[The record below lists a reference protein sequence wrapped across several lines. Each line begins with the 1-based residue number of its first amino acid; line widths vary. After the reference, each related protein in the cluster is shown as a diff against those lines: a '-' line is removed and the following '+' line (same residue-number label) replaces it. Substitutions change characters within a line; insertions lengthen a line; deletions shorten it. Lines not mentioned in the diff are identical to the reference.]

1 MKKRSVAILSALT
14 VIPLTALLLLT
25 ILPSTLTG
33 CFFNTYHARF
43 DSGVHPYLDFD
54 YVNSLE
60 SFGTTGK
67 GDVYLIEDES
77 VFEKALPGYDS
88 SVDFDKQIAILLV
101 YESSLTDE
109 TYYLHSLTLDDGVLT
124 VEVFHT
130 AVYFPLVGSLTQAI
144 PRCFLLTIDKISF
157 DSIEFID
164 LRSGHHPG

>member
-1 MKKRSVAILSALT
+1 MKKSFV
-14 VIPLTALLLLT
+14 ALLLVLT
-25 ILPSTLTG
+25 IFPLTLTS
-33 CFFNTYHARF
+33 CFFNAYHAKL
-43 DSGVHPYLDFD
+43 DSDVQSYLDFD
-54 YVNSLE
+54 YANSLE

-67 GDVYLIEDES
+67 GNVYLIEDES

-88 SVDFDKQIAILLV
+88 PVDFDKQIAILLV
-101 YESSLTDE
+101 YESSHTDE
-109 TYYLHSLTLDDGVLT
+109 TYYIHSLTLDDGVLT

-164 LRSGHHPG
+164 MRSGQHPH

>member
-1 MKKRSVAILSALT
+1 MKKSFV
-14 VIPLTALLLLT
+14 ALLLVLA
-25 ILPSTLTG
+25 IFPLTLTG
-33 CFFNTYHARF
+33 CFFNAYNAKL
-43 DSGVHPYLDFD
+43 DSDVQSYLDFD
-54 YVNSLE
+54 CVNSLE

-77 VFEKALPGYDS
+77 AFEKALPGYDS

-109 TYYLHSLTLDDGVLT
+109 TYYLHSLTLNDGVLT

-130 AVYFPLVGSLTQAI
+130 AVFFPLVGSLTQAI